1 MVASDM
7 DPPVDRALEAFNDH
21 DTDAL
26 LDEFAPDGTFV
37 DPLLD
42 EAVTG
47 EALREYTEEIFTGF
61 PDVSFEPNR
70 VITSGDGAHAIEATY
85 IGTHEGPIE
94 GIPPTGKSVAVESM
108 TVIDVSDE
116 GITAWRDY
124 WDQQSFSDQLGLGFP
139 AIVPLLPKILV
150 AKLTGRT

>member
-1 MVASDM
+1 M
-7 DPPVDRALEAFNDH
+7 DPHVERALQSFNDH

-42 EAVTG
+42 GEVTG
-47 EALREYTEEIFTGF
+47 GALREYTEEIFTGF
-61 PDVSFEPNR
+61 PDVTFDQKR
-70 VITSGDGAHAIEATY
+70 VITAGEGAYAIEATY
-85 IGTHEGPIE
+85 RGTHEGPIE

-124 WDQQSFSDQLGLGFP
+124 WDQQAFSEQLGLDFP
-139 AIVPLLPKILV
+139 AIIPLLPKILL
-150 AKLTGRT
+150 AKVTGRT

>member
-1 MVASDM
+1 MSENDM
-7 DPPVDRALEAFNDH
+7 DPHVERALDAFNDH

-26 LDEFAPDGTFV
+26 LDEFAPGGTFI

-42 EAVTG
+42 QAATG
-47 EALREYTEEIFTGF
+47 KALREYTEEVFTGF
-61 PDVSFEPNR
+61 PDVSFEAKR
-70 VITSGDGAHAIEATY
+70 VITSGDGASAIEATY
-85 IGTHEGPIE
+85 RGTHEGPIE

-124 WDQQSFSDQLGLGFP
+124 WDQQAFADQLGLGFP
-139 AIVPLLPKILV
+139 AIVPLLPKMLL